1 MDEQELTAL
10 IERYSGTVFRAA
22 FCYVKNR
29 AEADDIMQDTFLA
42 FLCEVRGGKRFSDG
56 DHIRAWL
63 IRTAVNRA
71 KNVMRAGRTRLCVP
85 LEQAQDVA
93 AGEPKGADGTL
104 PLLMQLDE
112 KYRLALYMFYYEE
125 LSVREI
131 AAALGQTTTAVTTRL
146 SRGRKKLAELLTEE
160 GHDGY

>member
-42 FLCEVRGGKRFSDG
+42 FLCEVRGGKRFRDG
-56 DHIRAWL
+56 EHIRAWL

-71 KNVMRAGRTRLCVP
+71 KNVLRACRTRLCVP
-85 LEQAQDVA
+85 LEQAQELTADEPRA
-93 AGEPKGADGTL
+93 ADDTL
-104 PLLMQLDE
+104 PVLMQLDE
-112 KYRLALYMFYYEE
+112 KYRLILYMFYYEE

-131 AAALGQTTTAVTTRL
+131 AAALGLTATAVTSRL
-146 SRGRKKLAELLTEE
+146 SRGRKKLAELLTKE
-160 GHDGY
+160 GHDGR